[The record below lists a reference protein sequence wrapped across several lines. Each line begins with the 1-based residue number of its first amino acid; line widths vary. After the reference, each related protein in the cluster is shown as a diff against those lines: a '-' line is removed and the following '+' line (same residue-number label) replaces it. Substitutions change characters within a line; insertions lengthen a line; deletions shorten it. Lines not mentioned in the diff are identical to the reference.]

1 MKLDFNSLNELA
13 QTLGESFYI
22 LDIEKFK
29 VNYKRLKEAFCQF
42 YPKTEI
48 AYSYKTNYIP
58 LICKTVNYEGG
69 FAEVV
74 SGMEYDLAMKIG
86 VDPRRIIVNGPYKP
100 IVDLERFLLNG
111 SIVNLDSYTEANSLK
126 SIVSKYP
133 ENKFNIG
140 FRCNFDIGTGSKS
153 RFGFDTESE
162 NFFRLVEELAGYKNI
177 NFVNLHCHFPNRDPK
192 YFNQRVD
199 NMIKIYRR
207 IYKNGQPKM
216 IDIGGGLGGNI
227 TDFVRKQLS
236 YEVADYSDYASIIA
250 KKFFSEFERE
260 EEKPTLLLEPG
271 TAIVADTLTFIC
283 RVVDIKEIR
292 GSFIATTSGSK
303 VNFNPM
309 ASTVNLPINVYGQNK
324 PNQVFYNSIDIS
336 GYTCMEGDYLHKE
349 YKGSIGIGDFVEVE
363 NVGSYSVV
371 NKPPFILPNVPVITV
386 YNGQIKVLKKA
397 EDFGYIFQTYRFD

>member
-1 MKLDFNSLNELA
+1 MKLDYNTLNELVI
-13 QTLGESFYI
+13 TLGDSFYI
-22 LDIEKFK
+22 LDIEKFSE
-29 VNYKRLKEAFCQF
+29 NYKKFKEAFCNF

-58 LICKTVNYEGG
+58 LICKTVNSEGG
-69 FAEVV
+69 YAEVV

-86 VDPRRIIVNGPYKP
+86 VNPRKVIVNGPYKP

-111 SIVNLDSYTEANSLK
+111 SIVNLDSYTEADALK
-126 SIVSKYP
+126 AIVCNHP
-133 ENKFNIG
+133 EKVFNIG
-140 FRCNFDIGTGSKS
+140 IRCNFDIGTGSKS
-153 RFGFDTESE
+153 RFGFDTESKD
-162 NFFRLVEELAGYKNI
+162 FYKLVEELTGYKNI
-177 NFVNLHCHFPNRDPK
+177 NLQNLHCHFPNRDPK

-199 NMIKIYRR
+199 NMIKIYRK
-207 IYKNGQPKM
+207 IYKNGQPQM

-227 TDFVRKQLS
+227 SDFVRKQLP

-250 KKFFSEFERE
+250 KKFNREFEKDE
-260 EEKPTLLLEPG
+260 VKPKLVLEPG

-324 PNQVFYNSIDIS
+324 PNKDFYNSIDIS
-336 GYTCMEGDYLHKE
+336 GYTCMEGDYLHKG
-349 YKGSIGIGDFVEVE
+349 YKGAIDIGDFVEVD
-363 NVGSYSVV
+363 NVGSYSIV
-371 NKPPFILPNVPVITV
+371 NKPPFILPNVPIITL
-386 YNGQIKVLKKA
+386 YNGQVKVLKRE
-397 EDFGYIFQTYRFD
+397 EDFGYIFQTYSFD